1 MINIS
6 HKCKKIAILLKKSEI
21 LSSYVKNQHSYELN
35 KRNIMNNI
43 KKIGLTA
50 LAGSLAMTSANA
62 IDYAMTGGML
72 ATFTTQDSPKNAEAD
87 SGKGLG
93 VATDLSLNASGELDN
108 GYTVSYFMSVDT
120 NGALSNTSS
129 QMTIGMGS
137 LGTLQYNNIGGS
149 KANGIDDIT
158 PNAYNETWD
167 GLSSSNTRNNGSFF
181 GSLTSSGSVDYRIP
195 AQEMGGMTVNA
206 SITYD
211 PNPGGAAA
219 KGGVAAANGGSGVA
233 YTLQLA
239 HESGLEIGGGYEEQD
254 KQHNESSAH
263 NGKNATAYIKY
274 AAGGLTFAYQEAYQ
288 DTATDGLSKTPDKEF
303 EAMGI
308 AYTSGDFTVSWGESE
323 VSEKATGTT
332 AALATI
338 ELESIQAAYVMG
350 AMTVSAAMSSTD
362 NDNGVSGQEYNENT
376 LAVSFAF

>member
-1 MINIS
+1 
-6 HKCKKIAILLKKSEI
+6 
-21 LSSYVKNQHSYELN
+21 
-35 KRNIMNNI
+35 
-43 KKIGLTA
+43 
-50 LAGSLAMTSANA
+50 MTYANA
-62 IDYAMTGGML
+62 IDYTMTGGML
-72 ATFTTQDSPKNAEAD
+72 ATYTTQQTGNQGSEAD
-87 SGKGLG
+87 NGKGLG
-93 VATDLSLNASGELDN
+93 VATDLSFNASGELDN
-108 GYTVSYFMSVDT
+108 GYTVAYFMSVDT
-120 NGALSNTSS
+120 NAALSNTSS

-149 KANGIDDIT
+149 KANAIDDIT

-167 GLSSSNTRNNGSFF
+167 GLTSSNARNNGSFF

-195 AQEMGGMTVNA
+195 TQDLGGMTVNA

-254 KQHNESSAH
+254 KQHNETSAH
-263 NGKNATAYIKY
+263 DGKNATAYVKY
-274 AAGGLTFAYQEAYQ
+274 AAGGLTVAYQEAYQ
-288 DTATDGLSKTPDKEF
+288 DTATDGISDTPDKEF
-303 EAMGI
+303 EALGI

-323 VSEKATGTT
+323 VKEKASGVT

-350 AMTVSAAMSSTD
+350 AMTISAAMSSTD
-362 NDNGVSGQEYNENT
+362 NDNGVAAQEYNENT